1 MSMHSDLNKNITKKI
16 CDSLMDLNNSLGIL
30 PMTRPLTGELFH
42 GPYRIVI
49 QDNGIVYSA
58 SSICYPVRVYTGD
71 SNTSGESM
79 ILKEFYPLNKNK
91 EYAIYRD
98 ENQKL
103 HFFFSQE
110 GEESELREAVRKH
123 REAIKQAYAL
133 QQKLAITDQTVGII
147 AKPVVE
153 WGNEERL
160 TYYTLHRADWGKSLE
175 QNPPTNLREILC
187 VMQTAADSVAR
198 MNAQGYVHGDL
209 RPENLLWLDRGT
221 ASSRVVLFDFNCS
234 FDYKNRIYPDHL
246 RGTPGYLAPELR
258 SSASICRRAVCN
270 PCMDV
275 YALGCILFRLIFGGD
290 FPTEADVTSRSLV
303 ESPFVSRFNEKCNTN
318 WKGIL
323 SEKQQ
328 QELASILWH
337 SIRQERD
344 PRLNGRYRKPAD
356 LAAALGSFLDNL
368 D

>member
-1 MSMHSDLNKNITKKI
+1 MSLVAWDFWVKAVHVETQ
-16 CDSLMDLNNSLGIL
+16 SLSPKETTYIL
-30 PMTRPLTGELFH
+30 YTYGEARDF
-42 GPYRIVI
+42 R
-49 QDNGIVYSA
+49 
-58 SSICYPVRVYTGD
+58 CVR
-71 SNTSGESM
+71 
-79 ILKEFYPLNKNK
+79 
-91 EYAIYRD
+91 
-98 ENQKL
+98 L
-103 HFFFSQE
+103 H
-110 GEESELREAVRKH
+110 
-123 REAIKQAYAL
+123 
-133 QQKLAITDQTVGII
+133 
-147 AKPVVE
+147 
-153 WGNEERL
+153 
-160 TYYTLHRADWGKSLE
+160 
-175 QNPPTNLREILC
+175 
-187 VMQTAADSVAR
+187 
-198 MNAQGYVHGDL
+198 
-209 RPENLLWLDRGT
+209 
-221 ASSRVVLFDFNCS
+221 FNCS

-246 RGTPGYLAPELR
+246 RGTPGYLAPELH